1 MKLHRFMLLVGA
13 LFTVPAP
20 QRLSAQT
27 DVAALAAS
35 VAAAWARHDFASV
48 VGDGRVEL
56 RIAGVSAA
64 GPLPPDQARALLAA
78 YVRDAEE
85 VAVTVVTA
93 TDVAGGSGYAE
104 LRRRYRRRG
113 VNDPVEE
120 SILLGFARGAGANGV
135 WRVTVVEIAGAR
147 RDR

>member
-1 MKLHRFMLLVGA
+1 MKRLLFAVLGGA
-13 LFTVPAP
+13 LFTAPAP
-20 QRLSAQT
+20 QRLSAQA
-27 DVAALAAS
+27 DVPALAAA

-78 YVRDAEE
+78 YVRDADE

-93 TDVAGGSGYAE
+93 TEVGGGAGYAE
-104 LRRRYRRRG
+104 LLRRYRRRG
-113 VNDPVEE
+113 VNDPVVET
-120 SILLGFARGAGANGV
+120 ILLGLARGAGGGGV
-135 WRVTVVEIAGAR
+135 WRVTVVEISGAR